1 MATDILT
8 ATLEFILTCGIR
20 LCSYIV
26 ASWEFS
32 SLIELG
38 SIDDGVN
45 VYGGGRMPGKSL
57 DYLTRDPLSGLMGSP
72 NMTRRWSTV
81 SNGQCSRHVV
91 CGPYSQTYQFFI
103 DVKAKL

>member
-1 MATDILT
+1 MAADVLIVS
-8 ATLEFILTCGIR
+8 LEFILTRGIR

-38 SIDDGVN
+38 STDDGVN
-45 VYGGGRMPGKSL
+45 VYNGGRMPGKSL
-57 DYLTRDPLSGLMGSP
+57 AYITRDSLSGLMGSP
-72 NMTRRWSTV
+72 NMTKRWSTV
-81 SNGQCSRHVV
+81 SNGQCSHHVV
-91 CGPYSQTYQFFI
+91 CSPYSQTYQFFI